1 MNMAI
6 GTNGGVGGSL
16 VLLGSTRTNTKSSPV
31 RNGVSSTN
39 QNETTD
45 SMKREN
51 KTWN

>member
-16 VLLGSTRTNTKSSPV
+16 ALLGSTETNIKSSPV
-31 RNGVSSTN
+31 RNGVSLTN